1 MPSRL
6 PPPCLLSRRGV
17 RGFALVAV
25 AVSAALSSGVS
36 HAGPWFEPV
45 RLGAAVGAGNDA
57 AMARL
62 EARWDLKHDLWATS
76 SQSLRLRLG
85 IEASAGV
92 WNPHGGGGNALGDL
106 GLTPILRLQGAGSS
120 GVFLEAGV
128 GVHALSRTHLSDD
141 KVFSTAFQFGDRV
154 AVGYRFGDAL
164 DSELALRLQ
173 HYSNAGIKEP
183 NPGINFLLLQYS
195 ARF

>member
-6 PPPCLLSRRGV
+6 SPPCLPPRRGV
-17 RGFALVAV
+17 RRFALA
-25 AVSAALSSGVS
+25 AIALSAALSSGLS
-36 HAGPWFEPV
+36 HAESWFEPV
-45 RLGAAVGAGNDA
+45 RLGAAAGAGNDA
-57 AMARL
+57 SMARL
-62 EARWDLKHDLWATS
+62 EGRWDLKHDLWATS

-85 IEASAGV
+85 VEASAGI
-92 WNPHGGGGNALGDL
+92 WNPHGSGGNTLGDL
-106 GLTPILRLQGAGSS
+106 GLTPILRLQGGGSS
-120 GVFLEAGV
+120 GVFVEAGV
-128 GVHALSRTHLSDD
+128 GVHVLSRTHISDE

-183 NPGINFLLLQYS
+183 NPGINFFLLQYS

>member
-1 MPSRL
+1 MPSL
-6 PPPCLLSRRGV
+6 LLPCLPSSRGIR
-17 RGFALVAV
+17 RFAL
-25 AVSAALSSGVS
+25 AAIAASGALISSLS
-36 HAGPWFEPV
+36 HAEPWFEPV
-45 RLGAAVGAGNDA
+45 RLGVAAGAGNDA

-62 EARWDLKHDLWATS
+62 EARWDLKRDLWATS

-85 IEASAGV
+85 FEASAGV
-92 WNPHGGGGNALGDL
+92 WNPHGSGGNALGDL
-106 GLTPILRLQGAGSS
+106 GLTPILRLQGAGPS
-120 GVFLEAGV
+120 GVFVEAGV
-128 GVHALSRTHLSDD
+128 GVHVLSRTRISDD

-183 NPGINFLLLQYS
+183 NPGINFFLLQYS

>member
-1 MPSRL
+1 VRRF
-6 PPPCLLSRRGV
+6 LLAA
-17 RGFALVAV
+17 F
-25 AVSAALSSGVS
+25 AVSATVISSVS
-36 HAGPWFEPV
+36 NAQPWFEPV
-45 RLGAAVGAGNDA
+45 RLGVAAGAGNDA

-62 EARWDLKHDLWATS
+62 EARWNLKQDLWATS
-76 SQSLRLRLG
+76 SQSIRLRLG
-85 IEASAGV
+85 LEASAGV
-92 WNPHGGGGNALGDL
+92 WNPHGSSGNALGDL
-106 GLTPILRLQGAGSS
+106 GLTPIFRLQGAGSS
-120 GVFLEAGV
+120 GVFVEAGV
-128 GVHALSRTHLSDD
+128 GVHVLSRTHLSDE